1 MPKKICSRCGKL
13 VDYDHKCYKDTRKKE
28 INSGS
33 SASQWRKLRQEIKE
47 RDLCCR
53 LCWSKG
59 VYSEGKEVHHIIP
72 REVCDDDQIFDAA
85 NCIYLCHDCHATVHG
100 EGWQKY
106 VDILKGLVKHEA

>member
-1 MPKKICSRCGKL
+1 MTTTINVIRTLERKILIAAL
-13 VDYDHKCYKDTRKKE
+13 VVT
-28 INSGS
+28 
-33 SASQWRKLRQEIKE
+33 RKLRQEIKE

-106 VDILKGLVKHEA
+106 VNILKGLVKHEA